1 MGIDVSVG
9 RYSYCRL
16 TQFLNAFSVP
26 KMKLFIGL
34 VAGAFLL
41 KTILAQDSKANNV
54 VHLNLENFD
63 SEVKNSH
70 HFVMFYAPWC
80 GHCQRLKPTW
90 EVLANQLAD
99 DGNKITIAQVDC
111 TTDAELCS
119 QHDVTGYP
127 TLKFF
132 VRGTKDPIRYRGQR
146 DLVSLT
152 NFIAESIGSAVEMPE
167 EKETESPKG
176 AVELTIDN
184 FKDHVATGD
193 HFVKFYA
200 PWCGHCQRLAPTWDN
215 LAKSVEHDTS
225 ISIAK
230 VDCTQHR
237 ALCTDFEVKGYPTL
251 LWFKDGKKVQKYQGS
266 RSHEDLKAFLESMKN
281 TDKMPAK
288 EEKVAPAATSPVV
301 QFVESNFKNGIA
313 SGTTLVKFYAP
324 WCGHCKRLAPTWEEL
339 AAKFVTSTSVK
350 IAKVDCTDESNRQ
363 LCVSEKVN
371 GFPTMFLYQDGKKVE
386 EYDGNRSLEDLY
398 SFVAKKTKHD
408 EL

>member
-1 MGIDVSVG
+1 
-9 RYSYCRL
+9 
-16 TQFLNAFSVP
+16 
-26 KMKLFIGL
+26 MKLLFGL

-41 KTILAQDSKANNV
+41 KAVCAQDSKINNV
-54 VHLNLENFD
+54 AHLNLDNFD
-63 SEVKNSH
+63 SQISNSH

-90 EVLANQLAD
+90 EVLATQLAE
-99 DGNKITIAQVDC
+99 DGNKIVIAQVDC

-132 VRGTKDPIRYRGQR
+132 VKGTSDPIRYRGQR

-152 NFIAESIGSAVEMPE
+152 NFVAESVGSAVESKDE
-167 EKETESPKG
+167 EAETPKG
-176 AVELTIDN
+176 AIELTEDN

-215 LAKSVEHDTS
+215 LAQSIVHDQSTT
-225 ISIAK
+225 INK

-237 ALCTDFEVKGYPTL
+237 SLCTEYEVKGYPTL
-251 LWFKDGKKVQKYQGS
+251 LWFKDGAKVQKYQGS
-266 RSHEDLKAFLESMKN
+266 RSQEDLKAFVESMKS
-281 TDKMPAK
+281 TDKAPAK
-288 EEKVAPAATSPVV
+288 EEKVVPGSPVV
-301 QFVESNFKNGIA
+301 QFVGSTFKNGIA

-339 AAKFVTSTSVK
+339 AIKFVGSSSIK

-363 LCVSEKVN
+363 LCVDEKVN
-371 GFPTMFLYQDGKKVE
+371 GFPTMFLYRDGKKVE
-386 EYDGNRSLEDLY
+386 EYEGNRSLDDLY
-398 SFVAKKTKHD
+398 SFVSKNAKHD

>member
-1 MGIDVSVG
+1 MKFLVG
-9 RYSYCRL
+9 
-16 TQFLNAFSVP
+16 
-26 KMKLFIGL
+26 LF
-34 VAGAFLL
+34 AGAILL
-41 KTILAQDSKANNV
+41 KTILAQDSKTNNA

-63 SEVKNSH
+63 SEVANSH

-90 EVLANQLAD
+90 EVLATQLAA
-99 DGNKITIAQVDC
+99 DGNKIAIAQVDC

-132 VRGTKDPIRYRGQR
+132 VKGTTEPIRYRGQR

-152 NFIAESIGSAVEMPE
+152 NFVAESVGNAVESAGE
-167 EKETESPKG
+167 VGEKKAESLKG
-176 AVELTIDN
+176 AVELTLDN

-225 ISIAK
+225 TSIAK

-237 ALCTDFEVKGYPTL
+237 SLCTDFEVKGYPTL

-266 RSHEDLKAFLESMKN
+266 RSHEDLKAFVESMKN
-281 TDKMPAK
+281 AEKAPAK
-288 EEKVAPAATSPVV
+288 EEKVAPVATTPVV
-301 QFVESNFKNGIA
+301 QFVESNFQNGIA

-339 AAKFVTSTSVK
+339 ATKFVASSSVK
-350 IAKVDCTDESNRQ
+350 IAKVDCTDEANRQ

-371 GFPTMFLYQDGKKVE
+371 GFPTMFLYQDGKKIE
-386 EYDGNRSLEDLY
+386 EYDGSRSLEDLY
-398 SFVAKKTKHD
+398 SFVSKKTKHD